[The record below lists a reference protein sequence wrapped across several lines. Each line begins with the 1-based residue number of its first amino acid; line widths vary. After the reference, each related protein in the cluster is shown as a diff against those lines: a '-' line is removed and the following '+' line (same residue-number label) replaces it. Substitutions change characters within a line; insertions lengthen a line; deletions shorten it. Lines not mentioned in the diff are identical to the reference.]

1 MKEVIWKYSTDGAT
15 FNAVSSNPIA
25 TEAIILMYEVITE
38 CEDTLE
44 SVWFYNTA
52 TSTTVD
58 TACYQYVW
66 EDSTYTASFTAT
78 KTYTLT
84 NGCDSIANMDVTI
97 LTGPTILDITQLTGT
112 PVISRGQ
119 TIDLSAWV
127 AEIEADLAAQAAA
140 NPALADVTSI
150 AWEWSVDGINWAPL
164 TSNTI
169 TNTEAVSIR
178 YSIITECGIVAP
190 VGQYNNTARDTLTVE
205 ACNFYTW
212 SANDSTYNVSTI
224 DSVALVSATN
234 AACDSISYLN
244 LTVNNPIYENLEAV
258 SKYGNRLLMVN
269 LNSIN
274 ATTGWNLDPVTGAQY
289 VKWYQV
295 ADPEDQMVGEGYY
308 LTKDGEPL
316 VGEFYAVITIP
327 GEGNNCGHIG
337 ITNTLVCE
345 AAAGAPMLMPSMAKP
360 EETITVYNLNPEIET
375 TIRIYTTDGLI
386 VRTYTTSGQDS
397 FQMKANADNGFYL
410 VELTG
415 ENMKSTLR
423 YIVK

>member
-1 MKEVIWKYSTDGAT
+1 
-15 FNAVSSNPIA
+15 
-25 TEAIILMYEVITE
+25 
-38 CEDTLE
+38 
-44 SVWFYNTA
+44 
-52 TSTTVD
+52 
-58 TACYQYVW
+58 
-66 EDSTYTASFTAT
+66 
-78 KTYTLT
+78 
-84 NGCDSIANMDVTI
+84 
-97 LTGPTILDITQLTGT
+97 
-112 PVISRGQ
+112 
-119 TIDLSAWV
+119 
-127 AEIEADLAAQAAA
+127 
-140 NPALADVTSI
+140 
-150 AWEWSVDGINWAPL
+150 
-164 TSNTI
+164 
-169 TNTEAVSIR
+169 
-178 YSIITECGIVAP
+178 
-190 VGQYNNTARDTLTVE
+190 
-205 ACNFYTW
+205 
-212 SANDSTYNVSTI
+212 
-224 DSVALVSATN
+224 
-234 AACDSISYLN
+234 
-244 LTVNNPIYENLEAV
+244 VNNPIYENLEAV